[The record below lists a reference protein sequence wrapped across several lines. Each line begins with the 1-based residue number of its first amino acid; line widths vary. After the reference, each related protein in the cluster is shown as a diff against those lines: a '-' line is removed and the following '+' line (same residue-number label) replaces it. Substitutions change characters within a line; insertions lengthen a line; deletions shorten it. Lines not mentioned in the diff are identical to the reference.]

1 LPLAADADYFL
12 RVCGRVLKQGDA
24 ARIKKTMLAAY
35 RWQYI
40 GSGVRDER
48 FQRILGG
55 MITADQMKRIVAAL
69 APMMD

>member
-48 FQRILGG
+48 LQRILGG